1 MRYALLLAGAL
12 LVCGAADGGAFPGR
26 NGSIVFSRT
35 TADADGALVSVDP
48 STGAQQVLGP
58 GSEPAFS
65 PDGSKLAFV
74 RGGIVYV
81 AGPDGSGAVAIGG
94 GEYPAWS
101 PDGTHIVVSR
111 RDTTPATQLVVLDLG
126 GGPATALTDGAT
138 DATLPSW
145 SPDGATIA
153 FASGG
158 GLATVPATG
167 GTPQALP
174 VPAGTVN
181 GGPSWS
187 PDGSMLAFVDA
198 GGQVRTIHPD
208 GTDMRQVTYTLVGPN
223 GRTARPAWS
232 PDGGRI
238 AWTTN
243 ADLCVTDLAGHVTRV
258 TRNEQTAASVVASLP
273 DWAPSAGGSGA
284 IFAAPPGLNDAV
296 GCDWNPGTRVELLEG
311 NVSPSIASLAA
322 PAEIVFVNHLTR
334 PLTVTTTMPGAQA
347 TIDGGRFAGFATQP
361 GTYDFTVA
369 GYPDGA
375 LRRGSFVVAAG
386 GRVTI
391 EQHAAIRYGTR
402 TVITGAATGKTPG
415 TVTVTARPFGSSVAK
430 QVASLT
436 PSGGRWQLSV
446 APSITTRYA
455 VRYLGAAADRL
466 LRVKPDLRVRRNG
479 NVLRVALRPAS
490 RLAHKTVYVFRLGPG
505 DWAQYRSAR
514 TGRDGVAVVRNLPNG
529 RYYVG
534 FEGGAD
540 FWGTASEPFTVRR

>member
-1 MRYALLLAGAL
+1 VRYALLLAGAL

-35 TADADGALVSVDP
+35 TQDSDGALVAVDP
-48 STGAQQVLGP
+48 STGSQRVLGP
-58 GSEPAFS
+58 GSEPAWS

-74 RGGIVYV
+74 RGGTVYV
-81 AGPDGSGAVAIGG
+81 ASPDGSGAVAIGT

-101 PDGTHIVVSR
+101 PDATHLVVSR
-111 RDTTPATQLVVLDLG
+111 RDTTPALQLVVLDLG
-126 GGPATALTDGAT
+126 GGPPVALTDGAA
-138 DATLPSW
+138 DATLPAW
-145 SPDGATIA
+145 SPDGTTIA

-158 GLATVPATG
+158 GLATIPATG
-167 GTPQALP
+167 GTSQPLP
-174 VPAGTVN
+174 VPAGTAS

-198 GGQVRTIHPD
+198 VGQVRTIRAD
-208 GTDMRQVTYTLVGPN
+208 GTDMRQLTYTLVGSN
-223 GRTARPAWS
+223 GPASRPAWS
-232 PDGGRI
+232 PDGGSI
-238 AWTTN
+238 AWTSN

-258 TRNEQTAASVVASLP
+258 TRDQQSAASVVASLP
-273 DWAPSAGGSGA
+273 DWQSSSSGPA
-284 IFAAPPGLNDAV
+284 SIVAAPPGPNDAV
-296 GCDWNPGTRVELLEG
+296 GCDWNPGTRVELLDG
-311 NVSPSIASLAA
+311 NVSPSIVTLAA
-322 PAEIVFVNHLTR
+322 PDQIVFVNHLTR

-347 TIDGGRFAGFATQP
+347 TIDGGRFAGFTTRP

-391 EQHAAIRYGTR
+391 EQHAAIRFGTR

-415 TVTVTARPFGSSVAK
+415 TVIVTAQPFGSSVAK
-430 QVASLT
+430 QIASLT
-436 PSGGRWQLSV
+436 PLSGRWQLSV
-446 APSITTRYA
+446 APSVTTRYA

-479 NVLRVALRPAS
+479 NAVRVTLRPAS
-490 RLAHKTVYVFRLGPG
+490 RLAHKTLYVFRLGPG
-505 DWAQYRSAR
+505 DWAQYRTAR
-514 TGRDGVAVVRNLPNG
+514 TGRDGVAVVGNLPKG